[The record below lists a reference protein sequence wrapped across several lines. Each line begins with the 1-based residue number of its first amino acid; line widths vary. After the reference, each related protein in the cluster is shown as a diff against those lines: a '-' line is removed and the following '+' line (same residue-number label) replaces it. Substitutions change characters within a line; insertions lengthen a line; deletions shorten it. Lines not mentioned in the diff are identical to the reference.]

1 MLPDFIMR
9 FLRTFDSVDDK
20 MMRAMGESVP
30 YKGSYIHENPDELGY
45 QMLSGSAITPSIFRG
60 TVATQ
65 ETQDILCEIMP
76 ALDWLKIEEN
86 AQTPYETGLDN
97 YAE

>member
-1 MLPDFIMR
+1 VITR
-9 FLRTFDSVDDK
+9 FLKQFWQSFDDAIL
-20 MMRAMGESVP
+20 RAQGQCQIAGQTV
-30 YKGSYIHENPDELGY
+30 HEDPDELGY
-45 QMLSGSAITPSIFRG
+45 RLLQQNGSITPSIFRG

-86 AQTPYETGLDN
+86 AHEPYEIGLDN
-97 YAE
+97 YVE

>member
-1 MLPDFIMR
+1 MIPNFIKQ
-9 FLRTFDSVDDK
+9 FWNNFDDAILRAEGQA
-20 MMRAMGESVP
+20 RI
-30 YKGSYIHENPDELGY
+30 IHEDPDELGY
-45 QMLSGSAITPSIFRG
+45 RILRDNGAITPSIFRG

-76 ALDWLKIEEN
+76 EVQWLEIEVN
-86 AQTPYETGLDN
+86 AHTQYETGLDN